1 MCVCKR
7 ERVRACQ
14 REREREREIVCVC
27 KRERR
32 KDMRGVE
39 TVTKLGGSDLNFD
52 NYIHSEL

>member
-1 MCVCKR
+1 
-7 ERVRACQ
+7 VRACQ